1 MKKAVQ
7 TEKAPK
13 PVGPYSQG
21 IRAGDFLFISGQVAI
36 DPSTGKLS
44 EAGAGEQTSIIM
56 ENLRAIL
63 QAGGMEFSDVVKT
76 TIFLTDMADF
86 LEVNGVYGRFFQSD
100 PPARSTL
107 QVAALP
113 LGARLEMEMIACC
126 NRNSGNTTAL

>member
-1 MKKAVQ
+1 MKKAVH
-7 TEKAPK
+7 TEKAPN

-21 IRAGDFLFISGQVAI
+21 IRAGDLLFLSGQVAI

-44 EAGAGEQTSIIM
+44 SGSAGEQTSVIM

-63 QAGGMEFSDVVKT
+63 QAEALDFSDVVKT

-86 LEVNGVYGRFFQSD
+86 SEVNKIYGGFFNSN

-113 LGARLEMEMIACC
+113 LGARLEIEMIACC
-126 NRNSGNTTAL
+126 KF

>member
-1 MKKAVQ
+1 MKKAICA
-7 TEKAPK
+7 EGAPR

-21 IRAGDFLFISGQVAI
+21 IVAGDFLFISGQVAI

-44 EAGAGEQTSIIM
+44 VGGVGEQTAFIMENIKSILGEAGAG
-56 ENLRAIL
+56 
-63 QAGGMEFSDVVKT
+63 FSDIVKT

-86 LEVNGVYGRFFQSD
+86 QEVNRVYGGYFAGD

-113 LGARLEMEMIACC
+113 LGARLEIEVIAGCAKQS
-126 NRNSGNTTAL
+126 R

>member
-1 MKKAVQ
+1 MKKAVH

-21 IRAGDFLFISGQVAI
+21 IRAGDLLFLSGQVAI

-44 EAGAGEQTSIIM
+44 SGSAGEQTSVIM

-63 QAGGMEFSDVVKT
+63 QAEALDFSDVVKT

-86 LEVNGVYGRFFQSD
+86 SEVNKIYGGFFNSN

-113 LGARLEMEMIACC
+113 LGARLEIEMIAICT
-126 NRNSGNTTAL
+126 RHPI

>member
-1 MKKAVQ
+1 MKKAVH

-21 IRAGDFLFISGQVAI
+21 IRAGDLLFLSGQVAI

-44 EAGAGEQTSIIM
+44 SGSAGEQTSVIM

-63 QAGGMEFSDVVKT
+63 QAEALDFSDVVKT

-86 LEVNGVYGRFFQSD
+86 SEVNRIYGGFFNSN

-107 QVAALP
+107 QVAGLP
-113 LGARLEMEMIACC
+113 LGARLEIEMIACC
-126 NRNSGNTTAL
+126 KF

>member
-1 MKKAVQ
+1 MKKAVH

-21 IRAGDFLFISGQVAI
+21 IRAGDLLFLSGQVAI

-44 EAGAGEQTSIIM
+44 SGSAGEQTSVIM

-63 QAGGMEFSDVVKT
+63 QAEALDFSDVVKT

-86 LEVNGVYGRFFQSD
+86 SEVNRIYGGFFNSN

-113 LGARLEMEMIACC
+113 LGARLEIEMIACC
-126 NRNSGNTTAL
+126 KF

>member
-1 MKKAVQ
+1 MKKAVH

-21 IRAGDFLFISGQVAI
+21 IRAGDLLFLSGQVAI

-44 EAGAGEQTSIIM
+44 SGSAGEQTSVIM

-63 QAGGMEFSDVVKT
+63 QAEALDFPDVVKT

-86 LEVNGVYGRFFQSD
+86 SEVNRIYGGFFNSN

-113 LGARLEMEMIACC
+113 LGARLEIEMIACC
-126 NRNSGNTTAL
+126 KI

>member
-1 MKKAVQ
+1 MKKAVH
-7 TEKAPK
+7 TDKAPK

-21 IRAGDFLFISGQVAI
+21 IRAGDLLFLSGQVAI

-44 EAGAGEQTSIIM
+44 SGSAGEQTSVIM

-63 QAGGMEFSDVVKT
+63 QAEALDFSDVVKT

-86 LEVNGVYGRFFQSD
+86 SEVNKIYGGFFNSN

-113 LGARLEMEMIACC
+113 LGARLEIEMIAVCT
-126 NRNSGNTTAL
+126 RHPI

>member
-1 MKKAVQ
+1 MKKAVH

-21 IRAGDFLFISGQVAI
+21 IRAGDLLFLSGQVAI

-44 EAGAGEQTSIIM
+44 SGSAGEQTSVIM

-63 QAGGMEFSDVVKT
+63 QAEALNFSDVVKT

-86 LEVNGVYGRFFQSD
+86 SEVNKIYGGFFNSN

-113 LGARLEMEMIACC
+113 LGARLEIEMIAVCT
-126 NRNSGNTTAL
+126 RHPI

>member
-1 MKKAVQ
+1 
-7 TEKAPK
+7 
-13 PVGPYSQG
+13 
-21 IRAGDFLFISGQVAI
+21 DLLFLSGQVAI

-44 EAGAGEQTSIIM
+44 SGSAGEQTSVIM

-63 QAGGMEFSDVVKT
+63 QAEALDFPDVVKT

-86 LEVNGVYGRFFQSD
+86 SEVNKIYGGFFNSN

-113 LGARLEMEMIACC
+113 MGARLEIEMIAVCK
-126 NRNSGNTTAL
+126 RHPI

>member
-1 MKKAVQ
+1 MKKAVH

-44 EAGAGEQTSIIM
+44 EGTAGEQASVIL

-63 QAGGMEFSDVVKT
+63 EAEGLKFSDVVKT

-86 LEVNGVYGRFFQSD
+86 SEVNQVYGGFFHSD

-113 LGARLEMEMIACC
+113 LGARLEIEMIAWCK
-126 NRNSGNTTAL
+126 S

>member
-1 MKKAVQ
+1 MKKAVH

-21 IRAGDFLFISGQVAI
+21 IRAGDLLFLSGQVAI

-44 EAGAGEQTSIIM
+44 SGSAGEQTSVIM

-63 QAGGMEFSDVVKT
+63 QAEALDFSDVVKT

-86 LEVNGVYGRFFQSD
+86 SEVNRIYGGFFNSN

-113 LGARLEMEMIACC
+113 LGARLEIEMIAICT
-126 NRNSGNTTAL
+126 RHPI

>member
-1 MKKAVQ
+1 MKKAVH

-21 IRAGDFLFISGQVAI
+21 IRAGDLLFLSGQVAI

-44 EAGAGEQTSIIM
+44 SGSAGEQTSVIM

-63 QAGGMEFSDVVKT
+63 QAEALDFSDVVKT

-86 LEVNGVYGRFFQSD
+86 SEVNKIYGGFFNSN

-113 LGARLEMEMIACC
+113 LGARLEIEMIACC
-126 NRNSGNTTAL
+126 NGEPG